1 MAMWLSRCLLALFL
15 GLTGVAHGASAEPES
30 DKDNA
35 GKSAYLTLI
44 IDDLGQNPER
54 DRRALALP
62 GPVTLAIMP
71 DTPHATDF
79 AREAHK
85 AGKTVI
91 LHMPMDPATGPYA
104 WRPDL
109 PMDELAKRL
118 NDALLKVPYAAGLN
132 NHEGSRMTA
141 QPEAMGWLVAELQRR
156 HLFLIDSRTS
166 AKTVAA
172 AQAQL
177 IGLASASRDV
187 FLDDVRTPEAVAT
200 QLKTA
205 IRLAHKQGSVIMI
218 GHPYPVT
225 LDLLERELPGLK
237 AQGINWIDV
246 RRMISVRGN
255 GAMAAHGKNGVY
267 HKTAA
272 AHPAKPSEPKAAP
285 VTPSAPATPTKPD
298 APPAPTTPAEPAI
311 PDAPSTPA
319 AAAPDAPAAPAAP
332 AATEQEPPAEL

>member
-1 MAMWLSRCLLALFL
+1 MAAWLSRCLLAVFL
-15 GLTGVAHGASAEPES
+15 GFVGVALGASPEPEGA
-30 DKDNA
+30 KDSA
-35 GKSAYLTLI
+35 AKTAYLTLI

-109 PMDELAKRL
+109 PMEELEKRL
-118 NDALLKVPYAAGLN
+118 TAAFLKVPYAAGMN

-156 HLFLIDSRTS
+156 HLFLVDSRTS

-187 FLDDVRTPEAVAT
+187 FLDDVRTPEAIAT

-205 IRLAHKQGSVIMI
+205 IKLARKQGSAIMI

-225 LDLLERELPGLK
+225 LDVLEREMPGLK
-237 AQGINWIDV
+237 AQGIDWIDI

-272 AHPAKPSEPKAAP
+272 
-285 VTPSAPATPTKPD
+285 V
-298 APPAPTTPAEPAI
+298 PAPEK
-311 PDAPSTPA
+311 D
-319 AAAPDAPAAPAAP
+319 
-332 AATEQEPPAEL
+332 PPAEL